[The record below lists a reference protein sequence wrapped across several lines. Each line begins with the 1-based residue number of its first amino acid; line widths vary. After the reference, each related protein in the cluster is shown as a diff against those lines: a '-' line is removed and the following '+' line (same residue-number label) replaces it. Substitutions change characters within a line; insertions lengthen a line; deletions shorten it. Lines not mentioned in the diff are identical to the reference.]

1 MQLTLL
7 ARRHNVDWFYY
18 YKTGC
23 YDTFVF
29 EGPLITDRYNT
40 LAQQAVCSVCE
51 SGLSLRKNTCFG
63 NAGLNQ
69 E

>member
-18 YKTGC
+18 YKTG
-23 YDTFVF
+23 FVF
-29 EGPLITDRYNT
+29 EGSLITDRYNT

-51 SGLSLRKNTCFG
+51 SGLSLTKNTCFG
-63 NAGLNQ
+63 NACLNQ

>member
-7 ARRHNVDWFYY
+7 AQRHNVDWFYY
-18 YKTGC
+18 YKTRC

-40 LAQQAVCSVCE
+40 LAQQAVCE
-51 SGLSLRKNTCFG
+51 SGLSLTKNTCFG
-63 NAGLNQ
+63 SAGLNK

>member
-1 MQLTLL
+1 MQLALL

-51 SGLSLRKNTCFG
+51 SGLSLTKNTCFG